1 MIDLGHW
8 ADEKYAVPVA
18 QTDLDD
24 LEKHDESGESESDDA
39 PDDSSKS
46 RNRDLH

>member
-18 QTDLDD
+18 PAVDLGDD
-24 LEKHDESGESESDDA
+24 FDADEPGAMSNPGESSPDEDA
-39 PDDSSKS
+39 SSPI
-46 RNRDLH
+46 H